1 MKVLISA
8 MYCRPDSGSEQ
19 AYGWWWAT
27 ELSTRHDVTVVT
39 GSSQR
44 GHIDAAIDAD
54 PTLRRIR
61 FVYVDTL
68 VDQSA
73 SGTEARFERMAQ
85 YAWQLRAMPTVRRL
99 AKAESFD
106 LAHHV
111 TTGTWR
117 QPSCLVVSG
126 LPYAMGPMAGSER
139 LPPGFAR
146 TFGWRAHVRETIRNT
161 AIRIARMDPL
171 VRLTLRRSNTIVAA
185 GTLTH
190 SEMTHRYPAKVTT
203 LTQVF
208 PHPAIGPGQIGA
220 RRWIDGEPLRMS
232 WVGRLVP
239 SKGLPI
245 LLRAMADSRLAGSTV
260 EVMGTGPDLEEL
272 QTLAAD
278 LDLGERVR
286 FRGHVGQE
294 ELFDTIRDTHLF
306 VFTSLQE
313 LMGQAL
319 SEAMQLGA
327 GCVVFDWSGGSVLA
341 GDHGAEKISVGR
353 PRHAH
358 EELADALHSIAS
370 EGRVEELQ
378 DRARKRID
386 ELIGGESPLDRIEH
400 LYERV
405 IASSSRS

>member
-1 MKVLISA
+1 MKILISA

-27 ELSTRHDVTVVT
+27 ELSTRHDVTVLT

-44 GHIDAAIDAD
+44 DAIEAAVAAD
-54 PTLRRIR
+54 EALRRIR
-61 FVYVDTL
+61 FVYVDTF

-73 SGTEARFERMAQ
+73 SGTENKLERIGQ
-85 YAWQLRAMPTVRRL
+85 YLWQLRAARTVRRL
-99 AKAESFD
+99 VATESFD

-111 TTGTWR
+111 TSGTWR
-117 QPSCLVVSG
+117 QPSCLAISG
-126 LPYAMGPMAGSER
+126 LPYAMGPLAGSER

-146 TFGWRAHVRETIRNT
+146 TFGRRAHLKETVRNL
-161 AIRIARMDPL
+161 AILVARVDPL
-171 VRLTLRRSNTIVAA
+171 IQLTLRRSNTVIAA

-190 SEMTHRYPAKVTT
+190 SEMSHRFPAKVTT

-208 PHPAIGPGQIGA
+208 PHPAIGPDDIGA

-239 SKGLPI
+239 SKGLPL
-245 LLRAMADSRLAGSTV
+245 LLRAMSDQRLINSTV
-260 EVMGTGPDLEEL
+260 DVMGTGPDLETLEALVEEL
-272 QTLAAD
+272 GLQ
-278 LDLGERVR
+278 GRVN
-286 FRGHVGQE
+286 FLGHVDQAQ
-294 ELFDTIRDTHLF
+294 LFDTIRASHLF

-327 GCVVFDWSGGSVLA
+327 GCVVYDWSGGSVLA
-341 GDHGAEKISVGR
+341 GDYGAEKISIGR
-353 PRHAH
+353 PQSAASD
-358 EELADALHSIAS
+358 LADALADIA
-370 EGRVEELQ
+370 ETGRVEELQ

-386 ELIGGESPLDRIEH
+386 ELIGGESPLDRIEQ
-400 LYERV
+400 LYQRV
-405 IASSSRS
+405 TTSRR

>member
-8 MYCRPDSGSEQ
+8 MYCKPNSGSEQ

-39 GSSQR
+39 GAAQR
-44 GHIDAAIDAD
+44 EDIEAAIAAD
-54 PTLRRIR
+54 PSLRRVR
-61 FVYVDTL
+61 FVYVPTTG
-68 VDQSA
+68 DQSA
-73 SGTEARFERMAQ
+73 SGTENRFERIGQ
-85 YAWQLRAMPTVRRL
+85 YIWQLRAMRTVRRL
-99 AKAESFD
+99 VRTESFD

-117 QPSCLVVSG
+117 QPSCLLASG

-146 TFGWRAHVRETIRNT
+146 TFGWRAFVRETIRNT
-161 AIRIARMDPL
+161 AIAAARLDPL
-171 VRLTLRRSNTIVAA
+171 IQLTLRRSRTIVAA

-190 SEMTHRYPAKVTT
+190 SEMTHRFPAKVTT

-220 RRWIDGEPLRMS
+220 REWRDGEPLRMS

-260 EVMGTGPDLEEL
+260 DVMGTGPELESL
-272 QTLAAD
+272 QTLAT
-278 LDLGERVR
+278 DLGLEDRVN
-286 FRGHVGQE
+286 FCGHVGQE
-294 ELFDTIRDTHLF
+294 ELFDRIRSSHLF

-353 PRHAH
+353 PNEASAD
-358 EELADALHSIAS
+358 LADALVSIVD
-370 EGRVEELQ
+370 EGRVGELQ

-386 ELIGGESPLDRIEH
+386 ELIGGESPLDRIEN
-400 LYERV
+400 LYARV
-405 IASSSRS
+405 TSARS